1 MEFAEIT
8 KNTARELVNLLGF
21 KDCLIDSEIE
31 NGRLRLN
38 IKLDEAGF
46 LIGKEGEN
54 LRALHHIFLLMVSK
68 KIGRP
73 VYGNEVFLDVNN
85 YQKERES
92 YLEALAKNT
101 AQAVID
107 TKKEQ
112 ELSPMSAS
120 DRRVVHTTIEKIEGV
135 TSESLGEGEAR
146 RVIVKP
152 ASDTNYE

>member
-1 MEFAEIT
+1 MELGETA
-8 KNTARELVNLLGF
+8 KNIAREMISLLGF
-21 KDCLIDSEIE
+21 ESSIDSETDG
-31 NGRLRLN
+31 GRLRLN

-54 LRALHHIFLLMVSK
+54 LRALQHIFLLMVSK

-73 VYGNEVFLDVNN
+73 VYGSEVFLDVNN
-85 YQKERES
+85 YQKEREA

-101 AQAVID
+101 AQSVLE

-120 DRRVVHTTIEKIEGV
+120 DRRVVHTTIEKIDGV
-135 TSESLGEGEAR
+135 RSESLGEDGAR
-146 RVIVKP
+146 RVVVKP
-152 ASDTNYE
+152 V